1 MIRPQKL
8 GITIVGKSR
17 KINMLRGRADIIRP
31 YGRMPDNV
39 DNPCVAEP
47 LLSFYSAM
55 WCI

>member
-47 LLSFYSAM
+47 LRFCYSAM
-55 WCI
+55 WRI